1 MAFRD
6 RLRAASLALLLAGAT
21 GASADEPPRLE
32 LPIACEIG
40 QSCFVQNYVDADP
53 GPASRDHQCGS
64 LSYDDHNGTDF
75 RLPTMAAQR
84 AGVDVLAAAPG
95 RVLRRRDGVADVS
108 VNEIGRAAVKGSEC
122 GNAVVIE
129 HADGWETQYCH
140 MARGSLRVDVG
151 DRVEARQPIGRV
163 GLSGLTEYPHLH
175 FILRH
180 RGRIV
185 DPFAHE
191 APPNAC
197 GAGHMLWQPALQAG
211 LAYQPRAVLNTGF
224 ATAPVTMAT
233 LEAGDA
239 GQQQPTGDSPALL
252 AYVRGI
258 GLRAGD
264 IQSLALT
271 APSGKVLTDHRA
283 KPLERNQAQN
293 LVFAGV
299 KRPAAGWERGVYQAR
314 YQVLSEG
321 KVVLERRFDIDLR

>member
-1 MAFRD
+1 MAWHCWR
-6 RLRAASLALLLAGAT
+6 RVAPLAVFLAGT
-21 GASADEPPRLE
+21 MGASAGEPPRFE
-32 LPIACEIG
+32 LPIACAIG

-84 AGVDVLAAAPG
+84 AGVEVLAAAPG
-95 RVLRRRDGVADVS
+95 RVLRRREGVADIS
-108 VNEIGRAAVKGSEC
+108 VKDTGRAAVEGSEC

-129 HADGWETQYCH
+129 HAEGWETQYCH
-140 MARGSLRVDVG
+140 MARGSLRVEVG

-175 FILRH
+175 FIVRH

-185 DPFAHE
+185 DPFAYE
-191 APPNAC
+191 APPNGC
-197 GAGHMLWQPALQAG
+197 GGGRMLWQPALHAG
-211 LAYQPRAVLNTGF
+211 LAYEQRAVLNTGF
-224 ATAPVTMAT
+224 ATAPVTMAS

-239 GQQQPTGDSPALL
+239 GRSQPDVDAPALL

-264 IQSLALT
+264 VQSLSLT
-271 APSGKVLTDHRA
+271 GPSGQVFADHRA
-283 KPLERNQAQN
+283 MALERNQAQN
-293 LVFAGV
+293 LVFAGAR
-299 KRPAAGWERGVYQAR
+299 KPAGGWGRGVYQAR
-314 YQVLSEG
+314 YQVLNKG
-321 KVVLERRFDIDLR
+321 NVVLERRFDIDLR